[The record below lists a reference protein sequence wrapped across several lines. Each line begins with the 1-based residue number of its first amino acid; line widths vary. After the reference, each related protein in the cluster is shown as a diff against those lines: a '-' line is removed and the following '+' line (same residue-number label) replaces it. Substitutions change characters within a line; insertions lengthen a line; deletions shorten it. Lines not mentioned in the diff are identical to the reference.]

1 MNEYAQKY
9 DQRYLELAKHFAE
22 WSKDPSRGVG
32 ACAIGDRGQV
42 LAQGYNGFPRGVI
55 DSKERYANKEFKYRY
70 VVHAELNCIYN
81 ASLNGVSLR
90 DSTLY
95 VYGLPVC
102 NECAKGIIQAG
113 ITRVVGPKNGMD
125 VPNKWKVHA
134 IDTVAMFKESGVIY
148 DFI

>member
-1 MNEYAQKY
+1 MNKWDKKY
-9 DQRYLELAKHFAE
+9 LDLARCIAS
-22 WSKDPSRGVG
+22 WSKDPSTKIG
-32 ACAIGDRGQV
+32 AVAIGLKGQV